1 MVILTGVRI
10 TTIERRE
17 KEKRGILDTGS
28 RWTWISKG
36 VADEMGIELTKKM
49 KARTADNRL
58 AEGVLSAKPVN
69 FKLIDYEVNLW
80 LTPCVAEWLAEDI
93 IIGNDFMDKAVIR
106 LTRGEIEFYE
116 PVGELYFFSIGER
129 NEDCA

>member
-58 AEGVLSAKPVN
+58 AEGVLSAKPVKAN
-69 FKLIDYEVNLW
+69 GTKIVRKKDIALFKY
-80 LTPCVAEWLAEDI
+80 
-93 IIGNDFMDKAVIR
+93 
-106 LTRGEIEFYE
+106 
-116 PVGELYFFSIGER
+116 
-129 NEDCA
+129 NE